1 MFKRDLWVSLA
12 CTLVAAWLGLVL
24 GTRLSHAQA
33 VPSANSPAVT
43 VIHDSGEALPLA
55 PYISHLLAGTDQ
67 PGVLPGLVF
76 PLRTQLRAGVLPQDE
91 VQVFA
96 PRWMTQ
102 AVFVV
107 GDDDVSLKWL
117 RHNEGKLR
125 HMGAWG
131 LVVQARDARHF
142 KGMQKLFEG
151 MPLAPVQ
158 SPWLEQRLIEKGA
171 GVFPLLIQAD
181 GVARQIVPSQAGGS
195 KP

>member
-1 MFKRDLWVSLA
+1 MREYGKRASMVVSALIALVFTGSVQAQSETPISLA
-12 CTLVAAWLGLVL
+12 PKSPLV
-24 GTRLSHAQA
+24 T
-33 VPSANSPAVT
+33 
-43 VIHDSGEALPLA
+43 IYDSGESLPMA
-55 PYISHLLAGTDQ
+55 PYISHLLAGNDQ

-76 PLRTQLRAGVLPQDE
+76 PLRSQLRPAVLAADQ

-102 AVFVV
+102 PVFVV
-107 GDDDVSLKWL
+107 GDDDISLKWL

-158 SPWLEQRLIEKGA
+158 SPWLEQRLIKKGA

-195 KP
+195 MP